1 MYMKN
6 LSQLHLSPNRK
17 YQPRIHVVEET
28 EEGAK
33 VSCATY
39 VFPETAFIAVTTYQN
54 EEVNYSCSSLR
65 SELKITCS
73 DRVALNLL
81 ADALG

>member
-1 MYMKN
+1 M
-6 LSQLHLSPNRK
+6 
-17 YQPRIHVVEET
+17 
-28 EEGAK
+28 
-33 VSCATY
+33 SCATY

-54 EEVNYSCSSLR
+54 EEVSNSSSSVR

-73 DRVALNLL
+73 DGVALNLL